1 MRDSNIGQTGLDS
14 LRINGS
20 KIDNL
25 PLGQGEKA
33 KEGLVDFIKTDKE
46 NKERV
51 IRSKY
56 PTQNADY
63 LKAAIKEAEEN
74 IIKIKNFKQELKDK
88 ISGYRQLIKDA
99 ETREFELAKYS
110 RDNPEDIPKIKELN
124 KRFPP
129 YNVEALQT
137 QIQQFEEGVERC
149 DEVIEKDYNSISEI
163 RGVLTLVEQ
172 RDRELKMIK

>member
-1 MRDSNIGQTGLDS
+1 MKDSNIGKTGLDS

-33 KEGLVDFIKTDKE
+33 KEGLVDFIKTDRE
-46 NKERV
+46 NKEKA

-56 PTQNADY
+56 PTQSADY
-63 LKAAIKEAEEN
+63 LKSRINEADQN
-74 IIKIKNFKQELKDK
+74 IIKIKNFKKELKDK
-88 ISGYRQLIKDA
+88 ISSYRQLIKDS
-99 ETREFELAKYS
+99 EKRENELAKYS
-110 RDNPEDIPKIKELN
+110 RDNPEDVPKIKELN

-137 QIQQFEEGVERC
+137 QIGQFEEGIERC
-149 DEVIEKDYNSISEI
+149 DEVIEKDYDSISEM
-163 RGVLTLVEQ
+163 RGVLALVEQ

>member
-1 MRDSNIGQTGLDS
+1 MKDSNIGQLGLDS

-46 NKERV
+46 NKEKA
-51 IRSKY
+51 IRAKY
-56 PTQNADY
+56 PTQSVEY
-63 LKAAIKEAEEN
+63 LQSAIKEAEIN
-74 IIKIKNFKQELKDK
+74 IQKIKSFKKELRGK
-88 ISGYRQLIKDA
+88 IGTYRQLIKDVDF
-99 ETREFELAKYS
+99 REKELAKYS
-110 RDNPEDIPKIKELN
+110 RDNPEDVPKIKELN

-137 QIQQFEEGVERC
+137 QIGQFEEGIERC
-149 DEVIEKDYNSISEI
+149 DEVIEKDYDSISEI
-163 RGVLTLVEQ
+163 RGVLALVEQ
-172 RDRELKMIK
+172 RDRELRMIK